1 MPVNKNGL
9 PFYLDRKLDVI
20 RFGVDPDNH
29 VKEQQLFNSP
39 VKTEKP
45 NKKER
50 FIEKESES
58 LTQSGY
64 KIVVDTVTGVNYLE
78 SPRGGITPLLDE
90 TGKVCIDKISK

>member
-20 RFGVDPDNH
+20 RFGVDSYNH

-45 NKKER
+45 NKKNV
-50 FIEKESES
+50 S
-58 LTQSGY
+58 L
-64 KIVVDTVTGVNYLE
+64 KKKVNL
-78 SPRGGITPLLDE
+78 
-90 TGKVCIDKISK
+90 